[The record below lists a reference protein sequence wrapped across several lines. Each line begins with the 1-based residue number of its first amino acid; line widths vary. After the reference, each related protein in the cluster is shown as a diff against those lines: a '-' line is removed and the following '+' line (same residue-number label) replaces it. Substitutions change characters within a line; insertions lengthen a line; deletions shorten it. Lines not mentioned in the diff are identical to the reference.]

1 MKEQNGENLREL
13 FERFYTFEE
22 AREAADEIQAAE
34 RILRENPA
42 PEPSVGFLEK
52 VESKINSRL
61 LYREHRRR
69 FRRTAYKAA
78 VAAAAVIVVA
88 TLWMGLKKDS
98 GGDSPLAYASIVPT
112 AIWES
117 DNIAVDDMV
126 LAFFTVEI
134 EQIEGEVKAFL
145 LGENGNGEAGVDELE
160 MELMEIENDFW
171 KG

>member
-13 FERFYTFEE
+13 FERFYTSEE
-22 AREAADEIQAAE
+22 AREAADEMQAAE

-42 PEPSVGFLEK
+42 PEPSVGFLER

-69 FRRTAYKAA
+69 FRRTAYKAV

-88 TLWMGLKKDS
+88 TLWIGLEKG

-117 DNIAVDDMV
+117 DNIATDDMV
-126 LAFFTVEI
+126 LAFFTAEI

-145 LGENGNGEAGVDELE
+145 FGENGNGDAGVDELE

>member
-1 MKEQNGENLREL
+1 MNERNGENLKEL
-13 FERFYTFEE
+13 FEQFYTSEE
-22 AREAADEIQAAE
+22 AEKAAQEIRSAE

-88 TLWMGLKKDS
+88 TLWIGLEKG

-117 DNIAVDDMV
+117 DNIATDDMV
-126 LAFFTVEI
+126 LAFFTAEI

-145 LGENGNGEAGVDELE
+145 YGESGSSDAGVDELE
-160 MELMEIENDFW
+160 MEFLEIENDFW